1 MANRWGNTGNSNIV
15 YFWWLQNHY
24 RWWLRPSVIKLKDA
38 CSLKEKLWPARQH
51 TKHTNQTAETEISPE
66 DSLVGLMLKLKLQ
79 YFGHL
84 MWRTDSFEKTLMLGK
99 IEGRRR
105 RGWQRMSW
113 LDGITDSI
121 MSFNKLQELVVNREA
136 WHAAIHGVAKSWTWL
151 SVWTELKIPL
161 TADFTVENDFIILPI
176 IFCSR
181 CKLGYHVTFS
191 FHVSF
196 ISFNLWQCLSFLVF
210 HDLDTSEECFR
221 SLSAH
226 LRNHRKTVF

>member
-1 MANRWGNTGNSNIV
+1 MLAPWNKSYDQPDSILNSRDRNQSWRFIG
-15 YFWWLQNHY
+15 
-24 RWWLRPSVIKLKDA
+24 RTDA
-38 CSLKEKLWPARQH
+38 EAETPILWPPDV
-51 TKHTNQTAETEISPE
+51 KNWLI
-66 DSLVGLMLKLKLQ
+66 
-79 YFGHL
+79 
-84 MWRTDSFEKTLMLGK
+84 EKTLMLRK

-105 RGWQRMSW
+105 RGWQRMRW
-113 LDGITDSI
+113 LDGLTDTI
-121 MSFNKLQELVVNREA
+121 MSLNKLQELVVNREA
-136 WHAAIHGVAKSWTWL
+136 WHAAIHGVAKSWTRP

-161 TADFTVENDFIILPI
+161 TAGFTVENDFIIFPI
-176 IFCSR
+176 FFCSR

-210 HDLDTSEECFR
+210 HYLDTSEECFR